1 MAFLYKMPALCCAMK
16 YKHLFF
22 DLDHTLWDFDANSA
36 HTLMQVYQECRLEDI
51 GITDY
56 EAFATSYNEHN
67 ERLWARFRNGFL
79 KRDELRW
86 KRFALTL
93 LDFKIGDPHL
103 AHELSSAYLE
113 ILPNQ
118 RRLTPHA
125 TEVLEHCK
133 AQGYTMHL
141 ITNGFESTQRQKLQI
156 SGISQYF
163 THLITSEMSNSMKP
177 QAAIFNYALQT
188 ADAKAEESI
197 MIGDAL
203 EIDILGAFYAGID
216 QVYYNP
222 ARTPHRHKPTYE
234 IASLS
239 ELMTLF

>member
-1 MAFLYKMPALCCAMK
+1 MPK
-16 YKHLFF
+16 QYKHLFF

-36 HTLMQVYQECRLEDI
+36 HTLLQVYEECRLEDI

-56 EAFATSYNEHN
+56 DAFATAYNEHN

-93 LDFKIGDPHL
+93 LDFKIGDNNL

-113 ILPNQ
+113 ILPTQ
-118 RRLTPHA
+118 RRLMPHA
-125 TEVLEHCK
+125 TEVLEYCK
-133 AQGYTMHL
+133 AKGYPMHL

-156 SGISQYF
+156 SGISHYF

-177 QAAIFNYALQT
+177 QAAIFNHALQT
-188 ADAKAEESI
+188 AGTTAEESI

-203 EIDILGAFYAGID
+203 EIDILGAFYAGWD

-222 ARTPHRHKPTYE
+222 TRTPHRHKPTFE

-239 ELMTLF
+239 ELINIF